1 MFNNSISFLP
11 LTNYSVDNAN
21 GRKEIPPFLEGKV
34 EVGVMYWCKGQ
45 WSRLLD
51 SYGLSNIQ
59 PLLSYHLSTDRI
71 FTTVFLWMFQDISTS
86 KRWDSR
92 AVQLLLSFHNIYYY
106 IYRLSVLSFSHNNAR
121 FPKPEKKQC
130 FKTQLQS
137 LNLFCR
143 CHILTDSKIS
153 VEPGFEITFPILLH
167 KPIWQSCFRT
177 FQNTYRYS
185 KLFKMIRNPF
195 LSIAAH
201 IVSKYCTP

>member
-1 MFNNSISFLP
+1 MQIVVRKLHLFWKVRLKLVLCVGARVSDPDYWTLTGCPTIAILPPPHRQDIYSSF
-11 LTNYSVDNAN
+11 
-21 GRKEIPPFLEGKV
+21 F
-34 EVGVMYWCKGQ
+34 
-45 WSRLLD
+45 
-51 SYGLSNIQ
+51 
-59 PLLSYHLSTDRI
+59 
-71 FTTVFLWMFQDISTS
+71 WMFQITYSSFFLFQNEETIIGLL
-86 KRWDSR
+86 R
-92 AVQLLLSFHNIYYY
+92 ALLICVRYQWPLSFPQQCKV
-106 IYRLSVLSFSHNNAR
+106 S
-121 FPKPEKKQC
+121 ETWKKQS
-130 FKTQLQS
+130 FNTQLRS